1 MKRLLERLGEIKKI
15 TEYDTERVNKEWV
28 VKIVKRNVVALCNKL
43 STQKIKRSN
52 SNLSEKNES
61 MRKQE
66 EFRFRLLFLVQIIT
80 IISANFISFDSI
92 FSFSPKFD
100 SFLLLS
106 FINGYG
112 EKTFFYILFEFI
124 WFYFFWSSLI

>member
-66 EFRFRLLFLVQIIT
+66 
-80 IISANFISFDSI
+80 
-92 FSFSPKFD
+92 
-100 SFLLLS
+100 
-106 FINGYG
+106 
-112 EKTFFYILFEFI
+112 
-124 WFYFFWSSLI
+124 